1 MKVSIIT
8 IHKHHNYGAMLQLFA
23 LNQAVY
29 KLGHKCKT
37 IDCNI
42 DPGTGRLIKWSGR
55 PGKTITNF
63 YLLCHRNANE
73 RFQQRF
79 LDFSKQ
85 YIPLTNIAYET
96 IEQLNTMPPHFD
108 AYITGSDQ
116 VWNPSLLDRKIGH
129 AYHLCF
135 ASPDH
140 SKLISYAPSFGVDEI
155 PVDQA
160 GEISRYLQ
168 RYHNLSIREK
178 RGQEIIFDLTGRKA
192 AHVLDPTLLLSA
204 KEYEPLVAQPPI
216 SGEYVLV
223 YPMELGK
230 NQSFLHLVKEVK
242 KQSSLPIVCILPLN
256 FDWRWILVADRIVL
270 DAGPREFLGYFK
282 NASLICTNSFHGTV
296 FSIIFRKNFFGVP
309 HSGTNSRIYSL
320 LEKVGLLDR
329 QLSESNSQKIREV
342 LGNPIEYDKITP
354 CLQDSINFSLEYL
367 KGALGR

>member
-1 MKVSIIT
+1 MQIGIIT
-8 IHKHHNYGAMLQLFA
+8 IHNHHNYGAMLQLFA
-23 LNQAVY
+23 LNQAVC
-29 KLGHKCKT
+29 KLGHQCKT

-42 DPGTGRLIKWSGR
+42 DPGTGRLIKWSNR
-55 PGKTITNF
+55 PGKTIANF

-73 RFQQRF
+73 RFHKRF
-79 LDFSKQ
+79 LDFSRQ
-85 YIPLTNIAYET
+85 YISLTDTTYKT
-96 IEQLNTMPPHFD
+96 IEQLNTTPPYFD

-135 ASPDH
+135 ASPAH

-155 PVDQA
+155 PVCQT
-160 GEISRYLQ
+160 GEISRYLK
-168 RYHNLSIREK
+168 RYNSLSVREK

-204 KEYEPLVAQPPI
+204 KEYEPILVQPSI

-230 NQSFLHLVKEVK
+230 NKAFLNLVKEVK

-256 FDWRWILVADRIVL
+256 FDWRWFLVADRIIL
-270 DAGPREFLGYFK
+270 DAGPQEFLGYFK
-282 NASLICTNSFHGTV
+282 NASMICTNSFHGTV
-296 FSIIFRKNFFGVP
+296 FSIVFRKNFLGLP
-309 HSGTNSRIYSL
+309 HSVTNSRIYSL

-329 QLSESNSQKIREV
+329 QLSEFSPQKTREA
-342 LGNPIEYDKITP
+342 LGAPIEYNKTTP
-354 CLQDSINFSLEYL
+354 RLQDSINFSLEYL
-367 KGALGR
+367 KGALGG